1 MGQVEARGLDVA
13 RAPDNP
19 GYEERVR
26 ASFAKQGLM
35 KTLGAS
41 LGEISPGLVEIAIR
55 PDPAISQQHGFVHG
69 GAVSAIADSAAGY
82 AALSLMPADTGVL
95 TTEFKINLVAP
106 AAGER
111 IVARGR
117 VVRAGRTLTL
127 AQTEVF
133 AESDGQEKLIALLT
147 ATLMVVKGRD
157 GISD

>member
-1 MGQVEARGLDVA
+1 
-13 RAPDNP
+13 
-19 GYEERVR
+19 
-26 ASFAKQGLM
+26 M
-35 KTLGAS
+35 KTLGAT
-41 LGEISPGLVEIAIR
+41 LGEVSPGLVEIAIR
-55 PDPAISQQHGFVHG
+55 PDPAISQQHGFVRG

-95 TTEFKINLVAP
+95 TAEFKINLVAP

-133 AESDGQEKLIALLT
+133 AESGGQEKLIALLT